1 MSASIAEPEEEPR
14 SYNIC
19 RIRRERASKSRGVT
33 TYAESE
39 EKEPVRAEELQ
50 QSTRFKERLRKH

>member
-1 MSASIAEPEEEPR
+1 MDRIMSASIAEPEEE
-14 SYNIC
+14 
-19 RIRRERASKSRGVT
+19 ASKSRGVT

-50 QSTRFKERLRKH
+50 QSTRFKERLRKR